1 MSRNDPRERNG
12 NAIARRR
19 IELCLTQQQLGDLVG
34 ASQRQISNWETSRY
48 TPSGK
53 SLAKLAKALNCPM
66 EELMRE

>member
-53 SLAKLAKALNCPM
+53 SLAKLAKALSCPI